1 MCDPYILAYMSI
13 RIAVYIH
20 CQMNENPCSNH
31 EIHVLFEHMSE
42 LGNTLNEPCIICMP
56 ESVAEQTDYFA
67 HVFVRENVA
76 FGYDVVPTL

>member
-42 LGNTLNEPCIICMP
+42 LGNTLNEPCIICMT